1 MTDLHTAHDHQGGQE
16 PALDFEAMYQGREVA
31 FGAEEDRRTDV
42 IPWQL
47 DAPQPLV
54 VELEAAGE
62 ITGPVLECGCGLGD
76 NALFLAGRG
85 HEVTAFDAAPSA
97 IERCRAKAVA
107 AGSPVTFMVADAT
120 ELHASGVPGGFRTVV
135 DSAMLHCLDV
145 DQRRAYL
152 AGLRQVCAPGATL
165 HVLCFRGEL
174 AAQLQMPAAT
184 DERSLR
190 EALRD
195 DWTIRR
201 MEPRHYATG
210 LTQQEWQKLAP
221 VVPGDSEQADLVTV
235 DENGRVLLPFWQ
247 ITAELT

>member
-1 MTDLHTAHDHQGGQE
+1 MADLNPARDHQGSRE
-16 PALDFEAMYQGREVA
+16 PALDFEAVYQGREISY
-31 FGAEEDRRTDV
+31 GADDRRSDL
-42 IPWQL
+42 IPWEL

-85 HEVTAFDAAPSA
+85 YEVTAFDASPSA
-97 IERCRAKAVA
+97 IERSRAKATA
-107 AGSPVTFMVADAT
+107 AGSPVTFTVADAT
-120 ELHASGVPGGFRTVV
+120 ELHGIGLPGSFRTVV
-135 DSAMLHCLDV
+135 DSAMLHCLDA

-152 AGLRQVCAPGATL
+152 AGLRRVCASGARL
-165 HVLCFRGEL
+165 HALCFRDEL
-174 AAQLQMPAAT
+174 AARLKMPASM

-190 EALRD
+190 EAFRD

-201 MEPRHYATG
+201 MEPRHYSTG
-210 LTQQEWQKLAP
+210 LTLQAWQNLAP
-221 VVPGDSEQADLVTV
+221 AVSGASERDDAMAV
-235 DENGRVLLPFWQ
+235 DQHGRVLLPFWQ